1 MTPTSPLDPRPTRV
15 RYSMLFMLC
24 LLAMITYMD
33 RAMYGSAKGDL
44 MAAVGRPPT
53 DFYLVLIFFQVAYA
67 LFEVPTGWMG
77 DKYGPRITLL
87 RIVAWWSLF
96 VALTGAAGLAFPGT
110 SFIVIGFAVFLAMQF
125 CFGMGEA
132 GAFPNIAR
140 ALYNWFPLAQRGF
153 AQGAVWLSARFM
165 GG

>member
-1 MTPTSPLDPRPTRV
+1 MTPTSPIDSHPTRV
-15 RYSMLFMLC
+15 RYSVLFMLC

-44 MAAVGRPPT
+44 MAAVGRPVT

-77 DKYGPRITLL
+77 DRFGPRITLL

-96 VALTGAAGLAFPGT
+96 VALTGTAGLAFPGT
-110 SFIVIGFAVFLAMQF
+110 SFEIG
-125 CFGMGEA
+125 
-132 GAFPNIAR
+132 R
-140 ALYNWFPLAQRGF
+140 AH
-153 AQGAVWLSARFM
+153 V
-165 GG
+165 